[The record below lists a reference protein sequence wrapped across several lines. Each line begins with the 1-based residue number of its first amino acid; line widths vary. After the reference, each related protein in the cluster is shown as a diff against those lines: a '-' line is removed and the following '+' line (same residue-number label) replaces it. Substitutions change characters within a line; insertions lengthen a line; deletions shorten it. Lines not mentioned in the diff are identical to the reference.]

1 MIDRGLK
8 PLQGT
13 FDSQIRGSHAP
24 RRLLLPAGS
33 AHIAVLAAAA
43 DLRRWG
49 TFSPFVISAEE

>member
-43 DLRRWG
+43 DLRR
-49 TFSPFVISAEE
+49 